1 MKVFITDCEG
11 PITKNDNAME
21 LCTHFIPQGDQFF
34 AVLSRYDDYLAY
46 VEARPGYKAGDTLKL
61 ILPFLLAFGC
71 SEDEML
77 PFSLKNMLTMP
88 RALEALRRIGALMPT
103 FIVSTSYEP
112 YIRALC
118 GLIPFP
124 VENTFST
131 AVALRG
137 LRVPEGEER
146 RLRELA
152 REIASMP
159 LIEWGE
165 ARGPEELT
173 LEAKRLVER
182 LDEIFWGELAAGVAG
197 EVLRSVEPVGGEAK
211 AEAVRRI
218 AQKVGVVL
226 EEVMYVG
233 DSITDREALGLV
245 REAGGVA
252 ISFNGNRYALEVAEV
267 ACLAEDAAPLV
278 AFALLFLRGGK
289 EEVLRGVLN
298 WRAEYL
304 LARGVPEEWVPRA
317 EVGLVTEEN
326 LPLWISKSEG
336 FRRQVRGVKVGGLG

>member
-1 MKVFITDCEG
+1 MKVFVTDCEG

-21 LCTHFIPQGDQFF
+21 LCAHFIPQGDHLF

-61 ILPFLLAFGC
+61 ILPFLLSYGC

-77 PFSLKNMLTMP
+77 PFSLKRMSTMP

-124 VENTFST
+124 VENTFCT
-131 AVALRG
+131 ALALRG
-137 LRVPEGEER
+137 LRVPEGEVR

-165 ARGPEELT
+165 ARGPDELPP
-173 LEAKRLVER
+173 EAKRVVER
-182 LDEIFWGELAAGVAG
+182 LDEIFWGELARGVAG

-211 AEAVRRI
+211 ADAVRRI
-218 AQKVGVVL
+218 AQKVGVGL
-226 EEVMYVG
+226 QEVIYVG

-245 REAGGVA
+245 RAAGGVA

-278 AFALLFLRGGK
+278 AFAILFLRGGR
-289 EEVLRGVLN
+289 EEVLKGVLN

-304 LARGVPEEWVPRA
+304 LAKGVPEEWIPRA

-326 LPLWISKSEG
+326 LPLWVSKSEA
-336 FRRQVRGVKVGGLG
+336 FRRQVRGVKVGCLG